1 MPDAQPYR
9 NFNFLVEIDGVE
21 RAGFSEAI
29 LPTAELDVVEYRE
42 GADKTSVSRK
52 LPGRL
57 RLGNLVLRRGIA
69 ADLELWQ
76 WFRTIADGDL
86 ERRNVAVILL
96 DATRQPV
103 HRWLLHDAWIVK
115 IEGPALDA
123 KGNEVAI
130 ETLELT
136 CERLEVES
144 SSTRASAR

>member
-1 MPDAQPYR
+1 MPDVQPYR
-9 NFNFLVEIDGVE
+9 NFNFVVEIDGIE
-21 RAGFSEAI
+21 RASFSEATVPI
-29 LPTAELDVVEYRE
+29 AEIDVVEYRE

-69 ADLELWQ
+69 DDLGLWH
-76 WFRTIADGDL
+76 WFRKVADGEF

-103 HRWLLHDAWIVK
+103 RRWLLHDAWIVK
-115 IEGPALDA
+115 FEGPTLNA

-136 CERLEVES
+136 CERLEVE
-144 SSTRASAR
+144 

>member
-9 NFNFLVEIDGVE
+9 NFNFVVEIDGVE
-21 RAGFSEAI
+21 RAGFSEAT
-29 LPTAELDVVEYRE
+29 LPSAALDVVEYRE

-57 RLGNLVLRRGIA
+57 RLGTLVLRRGIGD
-69 ADLELWQ
+69 DLALWQ
-76 WFRTIADGDL
+76 WFRTVADGELD
-86 ERRNVAVILL
+86 RRNVAVILL

-103 HRWLLHDAWIVK
+103 RRWLLHDAWIVK
-115 IEGPALDA
+115 IEGPELNA

-136 CERLEVES
+136 CERLEVE
-144 SSTRASAR
+144 

>member
-69 ADLELWQ
+69 GDLTLWQ
-76 WFRTIADGDL
+76 WFAKVADGDL

-96 DATRQPV
+96 DASRQPV
-103 HRWLLHDAWIVK
+103 RRWLLHEAWIVK
-115 IEGPALDA
+115 IEGPALNA

-136 CERLEVES
+136 CERLEVE
-144 SSTRASAR
+144 

>member
-1 MPDAQPYR
+1 MPDVQPYR
-9 NFNFLVEIDGVE
+9 NFNFVVEIDGIE
-21 RAGFSEAI
+21 RASFSEATV
-29 LPTAELDVVEYRE
+29 PTAELDVVEYRE

-69 ADLELWQ
+69 DDLDLWH
-76 WFRTIADGDL
+76 WFRTVADGEL

-103 HRWLLHDAWIVK
+103 RRWLLHDAWIVK
-115 IEGPALDA
+115 FEGPTLNA

-136 CERLEVES
+136 CERLEVE
-144 SSTRASAR
+144 

>member
-29 LPTAELDVVEYRE
+29 LPSAELAVVEYRE
-42 GADKTSVSRK
+42 GADPTSVSRK

-57 RLGNLVLRRGIA
+57 SLGTLVLRRGIA
-69 ADLELWQ
+69 DDLTLWQ
-76 WFRTIADGDL
+76 WFTKVAAGDL
-86 ERRNVAVILL
+86 DRRTVAVILL
-96 DATRQPV
+96 DASRQPV
-103 HRWLLHDAWIVK
+103 RRWLLHDAWIVK
-115 IEGPALDA
+115 VEGPALNA

-136 CERLEVES
+136 GERLEQE
-144 SSTRASAR
+144 